1 MSRAELVVTHDAENL
16 LDWPDNCWNDDRTK
30 ERRTY
35 THSEEGSKTTIIQ
48 VVNGSYLE
56 NDDTNDYFRLI
67 LTAKGKFLIELLL
80 H

>member
-48 VVNGSYLE
+48 VVNGSS
-56 NDDTNDYFRLI
+56 
-67 LTAKGKFLIELLL
+67 
-80 H
+80 